1 MSNKKIN
8 YHRYDLNKFRSIIP
22 LMVTNPIEAKKQY
35 EMYIKKYPQ
44 DYSAYPYYASSLI
57 TLGYFK
63 EAEEILDIAEYKL
76 RKHSNHQATNNKFKN
91 FIITKI
97 RLLAY
102 QEKFEELYQLS
113 TKHYQ
118 KLLNA
123 EFSSL
128 VFYARK
134 KTSRLSI
141 EERNSNTY
149 LYRQIINY
157 QESDFLEHIKKHL
170 SIYNQNIEE
179 PNPNLFTPNIDIL
192 KITEEIKKYLLSD
205 KRIYPNFID
214 DIYIFRYDNC
224 GTVNQ
229 KPVNYFKVICL
240 HNTKN
245 LITMCPV
252 KDNLNIPYI
261 DLNYLNQENIQEI
274 TNPKIKRLSQIEK
287 FNQRYNHN

>member
-8 YHRYDLNKFRSIIP
+8 YHRYDLNEFKSIIP
-22 LMVTNPIEAKKQY
+22 IMITNPIEANKQY
-35 EMYIKKYPQ
+35 ETYIKKYPE
-44 DYSAYPYYASSLI
+44 DYSAYPYYASALI

-63 EAEEILDIAEYKL
+63 EAEKILDIAECKL
-76 RKHSNHQATNNKFKN
+76 SKYSNNQTTTNKFKT

-102 QEKFEELYQLS
+102 QEKFEELYDTS
-113 TKHYQ
+113 TKYYQ
-118 KLLNA
+118 EFLNS

-134 KTSRLSI
+134 KTSRLNI
-141 EERNSNTY
+141 EDRNSNTY

-157 QESDFLEHIKKHL
+157 QETDFLEHIKKHM

-179 PNPNLFTPNIDIL
+179 PNPNLFTPNTDVL

-205 KRIYPNFID
+205 KRIYPDFID
-214 DIYIFRYDNC
+214 DVYIFKYDNC

-229 KPVNYFKVICL
+229 KSVNYFKVICF

-245 LITMCPV
+245 IITMCPV
-252 KDNLNIPYI
+252 DDNLNIPYI
-261 DLNYLNQENIQEI
+261 DLNYLNQENIQEQS
-274 TNPKIKRLSQIEK
+274 NPKVKRLSQIEK